1 MMEST
6 ETALDLRVHCVALT
20 DSRLNPVRTV
30 TPGPGPQPDSASAE
44 LTQAKAGQVSVWT
57 FRGLC
62 GRGTGAVDWTEP
74 RELGSIWLS
83 ASTASG

>member
-6 ETALDLRVHCVALT
+6 ETALDLRVHCMALT
-20 DSRLNPVRTV
+20 DSRLNPVR

-62 GRGTGAVDWTEP
+62 RGGRGLDRAQRTRIHLA
-74 RELGSIWLS
+74 LY
-83 ASTASG
+83 